1 MRPTSTMLPVGMLRS
16 YGDSVLN
23 TKGSLVET
31 VGLDRFMAFDPATGL
46 LRAECGLTLD
56 TILRCVVPRGYFLK
70 VTPGTRFVTVGGAI
84 ANDVHGKNHHLA
96 GTFGTHV
103 RRIGLMR
110 GDGSRIEVAPDSEGD
125 LFAATIGGLGLTGLI
140 EWAEFALTPIKSAH
154 LDVETIPFRR
164 LAEFWEL
171 NAKSVET
178 HEHTVAWIDCT
189 AKDGRGIFSRGNW
202 RGSGDLSPHAS
213 RSRLSVPVEAPSW
226 ALNSLTVRT
235 FNRAYFAA
243 QAAQPA
249 NRSLHYAP
257 FFYPLD
263 GVAHWNRLYG
273 RRGFW
278 QYQCVLPT
286 PTMVDA
292 IACLLDAIAAS
303 GQGSF
308 LAVLKTFGA
317 MESPGL
323 LSFPMPGATLA
334 LDFPNAGEQTLRL
347 LERLDSIVCEAG
359 GRLYAAKD
367 GRLPKDMW
375 TAGYPNLGRFLN
387 HVDPAFCSDFWR
399 RVGA

>member
-1 MRPTSTMLPVGMLRS
+1 MGR
-16 YGDSVLN
+16 
-23 TKGSLVET
+23 
-31 VGLDRFMAFDPATGL
+31 
-46 LRAECGLTLD
+46 
-56 TILRCVVPRGYFLK
+56 
-70 VTPGTRFVTVGGAI
+70 
-84 ANDVHGKNHHLA
+84 
-96 GTFGTHV
+96 
-103 RRIGLMR
+103 
-110 GDGSRIEVAPDSEGD
+110 
-125 LFAATIGGLGLTGLI
+125 
-140 EWAEFALTPIKSAH
+140 FALTPIKSAH

-278 QYQCVLPT
+278 QYQCVVPT

-317 MESPGL
+317 MEFAWTSL
-323 LSFPMPGATLA
+323 VSDARRNACARLSERRRTDASI
-334 LDFPNAGEQTLRL
+334 AGTAQFDRVRSRRSSLCGE
-347 LERLDSIVCEAG
+347 
-359 GRLYAAKD
+359 GRPPPQ
-367 GRLPKDMW
+367 G
-375 TAGYPNLGRFLN
+375 
-387 HVDPAFCSDFWR
+387 HVDRGLS
-399 RVGA
+399 